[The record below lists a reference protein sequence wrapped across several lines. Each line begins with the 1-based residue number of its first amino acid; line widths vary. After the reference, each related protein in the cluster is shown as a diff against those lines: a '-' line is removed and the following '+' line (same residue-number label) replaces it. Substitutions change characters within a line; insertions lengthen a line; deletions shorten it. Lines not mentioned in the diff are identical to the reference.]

1 MQDDA
6 TPTDTKTSQKRETPE
21 DAATAQEPERRVR
34 PRETPVGAGR
44 AAAAAAPEPEEKEEG
59 ASTRTPRPRRAIA
72 ESSDSDDDAESSD
85 SDRHDARIPRH
96 LRGRKLVQRYRLME
110 GEVRGDPSTNP
121 CLDEESDE
129 APEMDLTPIIPG
141 LPRHHSSDPRADD
154 WVNVDDV
161 SGLVVEPG
169 DAAALAGASE
179 GDNGR
184 PARGQA
190 VAIAWPHTAAEAGS
204 RPEQAGSTGLYGGWG
219 CGPSLNWTQ
228 VWVCRAQGGSGRAEE
243 VLEVS
248 Q

>member
-1 MQDDA
+1 LSGTIVGTVTGASDRGERARASCKTFSESLENLASHLGGSLIMQDDA

-59 ASTRTPRPRRAIA
+59 ASTRTPRPLRAIA

-154 WVNVDDV
+154 WVNVDDDDD
-161 SGLVVEPG
+161 SDDDGG
-169 DAAALAGASE
+169 D
-179 GDNGR
+179 
-184 PARGQA
+184 
-190 VAIAWPHTAAEAGS
+190 
-204 RPEQAGSTGLYGGWG
+204 Y
-219 CGPSLNWTQ
+219 
-228 VWVCRAQGGSGRAEE
+228 
-243 VLEVS
+243 
-248 Q
+248 